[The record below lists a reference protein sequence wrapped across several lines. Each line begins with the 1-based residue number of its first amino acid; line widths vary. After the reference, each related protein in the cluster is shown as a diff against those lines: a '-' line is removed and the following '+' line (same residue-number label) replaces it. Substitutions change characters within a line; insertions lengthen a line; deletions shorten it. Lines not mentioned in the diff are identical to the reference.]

1 MNVYEKLNAAREEF
15 HGLELKKTGHNKF
28 AGYHYFELGDF
39 LIPAL
44 KVFKKHGLC
53 GVVTFEDK
61 IAMMSIR
68 NVEKPDEF
76 IVISSPMGSAA
87 LKGCHEV
94 QNIGAVETYQRRYL
108 WVTALE
114 IVEHDALDAT
124 TGKEERNANGT
135 AKGPKHKPT
144 DGAGDGMD
152 PERKSA
158 IEDMVSYMVECHR
171 GGRDMEAIAIWYEGS
186 DFQDNDERVYAWSLM
201 SAESKLRSAIKAN
214 KPAETTT
221 GRKAP

>member
-28 AGYHYFELGDF
+28 AGYYYFELGDF

-76 IVISSPMGSAA
+76 IVLSSPMGSAA

-144 DGAGDGMD
+144 DGAGDGMS

-158 IEDMVSYMVECHR
+158 MEDMAGYMVEAHEA
-171 GGRDMEAIAIWYEGS
+171 GDDLGAIATYYNA
-186 DFQDNDERVYAWSLM
+186 DNFNDNDERVYLWSLLGPH
-201 SAESKLRSAIKAN
+201 SKLRSVIKSN
-214 KPAETTT
+214 KPQES
-221 GRKAP
+221 KQ